1 MNLYKISKEDKSIDT
16 DQWLLVAIERVQW
29 EMMVNG
35 YESSFW
41 GSGNV
46 LKLDSCD
53 GCTVLDTP
61 KCTEL
66 HFKRGEFCGILT
78 ISNSC

>member
-1 MNLYKISKEDKSIDT
+1 M
-16 DQWLLVAIERVQW
+16 AIERVRW
-29 EMMVNG
+29 GMMVNG

-41 GSGNV
+41 GGGNV

-53 GCTVLDTP
+53 GCTVLNTP

-66 HFKRGEFCGILT
+66 HFKMVNLMVY
-78 ISNSC
+78 

>member
-1 MNLYKISKEDKSIDT
+1 
-16 DQWLLVAIERVQW
+16 
-29 EMMVNG
+29 MMVNG

-41 GSGNV
+41 GGGNV

-53 GCTVLDTP
+53 GCTVLNTP

-66 HFKRGEFCGILT
+66 HFKMVNLMVY
-78 ISNSC
+78 

>member
-1 MNLYKISKEDKSIDT
+1 
-16 DQWLLVAIERVQW
+16 
-29 EMMVNG
+29 MVVSGDREGAMGNDGLNG

-41 GSGNV
+41 GGGNV

-53 GCTVLDTP
+53 GCTVLNTP

-66 HFKRGEFCGILT
+66 HFKMVNFMVY
-78 ISNSC
+78 